1 MCVLLITLSTQL
13 NSTII
18 YCFVDLHQANSVINS
33 SQTIFLAIFIEYIFE
48 ISAWIYFII
57 SSEWAFFS
65 CHPIT
70 TLHHLERKKKVF
82 NAANFWTQ
90 KLFIPSS
97 STPQTLKKRVKNCIW
112 QKCKLKNKL
121 KSQRPHVEEGS
132 ESTHWFFLLLILSS
146 SCSCKIFSWIHA
158 HTTMRFFYILFISAL
173 ISDFIE
179 QFRFHHYH
187 HPPLP

>member
-18 YCFVDLHQANSVINS
+18 YCFVDLYQANSVINS

-121 KSQRPHVEEGS
+121 KVKDRMLRKVRKVLID
-132 ESTHWFFLLLILSS
+132 FFYCSFCLLLVLAKYSAEYTRTRRWDS
-146 SCSCKIFSWIHA
+146 F
-158 HTTMRFFYILFISAL
+158 TFYSF
-173 ISDFIE
+173 
-179 QFRFHHYH
+179 QR
-187 HPPLP
+187 